1 MNMIEPYLQ
10 VDFVNTSKKEILESI
25 DVREIIA
32 SQWFDL
38 NYLSFDIS
46 KIDKLTMSQ
55 LLELTFIAKIIQNC
69 ESKLLLHYLL
79 SKLKRPY
86 SYNYKELYF
95 DVFSDQWRELTNK

>member
-1 MNMIEPYLQ
+1 MIKPSSHNEI
-10 VDFVNTSKKEILESI
+10 DSRNKKEILDSVEI
-25 DVREIIA
+25 REIIA

-46 KIDKLTMSQ
+46 KIEKLTTSQ
-55 LLELTFIAKIIQNC
+55 ILELSFISKIIQNC
-69 ESKLLLHYLL
+69 ESKLLLNYLL